1 MNYRRNELSLYPELQ
16 KRYQIGSLLAKV
28 LETFSYDERE
38 TASFLRG
45 LQTPAFDHPLLQ
57 KLKETI
63 SAVKGEN
70 RKVFVFGDYDC
81 DGICSTTIMMKILE
95 NLGITAGFYI
105 PNRLTEGYGLNM
117 ERLVQARQKGYDVLI
132 TVDNGVSALEEL
144 KYARESGMRTIV
156 IDHHQYEGEVD
167 CDLLIHPLLLEE
179 NDHYLCATGL
189 TYLAAG
195 ALGMIDD
202 SIRVLS
208 ALATVAD
215 VMELKGINP
224 YLVNDGLDV
233 INRHS
238 WLNVDMLLYGAAT
251 PINEDDIGYRI
262 TPLINAAGRMPD
274 LLNPIAMVRYF
285 LSDERRAISDF
296 AIRCQQINQK
306 RKNLTQEH
314 FEMLRQQVNPD
325 EQFMV
330 LASDKLHEGL
340 TGIIAGRLCD
350 QYKRP
355 VIVFAEKDGML
366 KGSGRCTSADD
377 IMAALE
383 GFRERFVHYGGH
395 RQACGITMRKED
407 LDDFRAYLKESFR
420 LSTAE
425 ICREYVLLE
434 KGDLTADNLKELFSY
449 RPYGQ
454 GRKLPLFAIER
465 DSFADYR
472 MLRNDHQLK
481 WSFPIDEG
489 MFSVLSFGD
498 SNEGYQ
504 AYTGKKLLL
513 IGQLQENHFRGMT
526 SYQLMAEGIT
536 ILD

>member
-1 MNYRRNELSLYPELQ
+1 MNYRRKELSQYPELQ

-28 LETFSYDERE
+28 LESFQYDDKE

-45 LQTPAFDHPLLQ
+45 PQAPSFDHPLLE

-63 SAVKGEN
+63 LRIRDEN

-81 DGICSTTIMMKILE
+81 DGICSTTIMMKILN

-117 ERLVQARQKGYDVLI
+117 ERLMQAKEKGYDVLI

-144 KYARESGMRTIV
+144 RYAREAGMLTVV

-167 CDLLIHPLLLEE
+167 CDLLIHPLLLDEE
-179 NDHYLCATGL
+179 DHYLCATGL

-195 ALGMIDD
+195 KLGMIDD

-224 YLVNDGLDV
+224 YLVQDGLKV
-233 INRHS
+233 INSHS
-238 WLNVDMLLYGAAT
+238 WLNVDKLLFAIPT
-251 PINEDDIGYRI
+251 PLNEEDIGFRI

-285 LSDERRAISDF
+285 LTDDIRAISEF
-296 AIRCQQINQK
+296 AVRCQQINQK
-306 RKNLTQEH
+306 RKTLTQEH
-314 FEMLRQQVNPD
+314 FEMLRNQVDPR

-330 LASDKLHEGL
+330 LANDRLHEGL
-340 TGIIAGRLCD
+340 TGIIAGKLCD

-355 VIVFAEKDGML
+355 VIVFAEKDGLL
-366 KGSGRCTSADD
+366 KGSGRCTAADD
-377 IMAALE
+377 IMSALE
-383 GFRERFVHYGGH
+383 GFKERFIHYGGH
-395 RQACGITMRKED
+395 RQACGITMRRED
-407 LDDFRAYLKESFR
+407 LDDFRAYLNATFTLSSEEIRKEY
-420 LSTAE
+420 
-425 ICREYVLLE
+425 ILLE
-434 KGDLTADNLKELFSY
+434 KGDLSERNLKELFAF

-454 GRKLPLFAIER
+454 GRKLPLFALER
-465 DSFADYR
+465 EEFADYR

-481 WSFPIDEG
+481 WSFPIDQG
-489 MFSVLSFGD
+489 MFSVLSFGE
-498 SNEGYQ
+498 SNEGYMT
-504 AYTGKKLLL
+504 YVGRKLLV
-513 IGQLQENHFRGMT
+513 IGQLQENHFRSQT
-526 SYQLMAEGIT
+526 SYQLLADAIT